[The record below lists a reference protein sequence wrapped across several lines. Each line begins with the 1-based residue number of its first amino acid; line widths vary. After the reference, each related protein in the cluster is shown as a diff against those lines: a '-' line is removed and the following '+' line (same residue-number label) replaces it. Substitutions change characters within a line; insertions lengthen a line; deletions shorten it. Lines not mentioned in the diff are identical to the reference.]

1 MSLPLASNPLI
12 QVTPGLMIWTIVCF
26 LIALYVLKRY
36 AFGPI
41 QHTIDQRRERI
52 RQSLDEADQAREEA
66 RKLLEEHRKLIASA
80 QTDAEQILSEARRIG
95 DANERRMREEL
106 EADRQRRLEETRK
119 QIEAETRRALEQI
132 RLEVVDLSLLAATK
146 VTRKSL
152 DDADQQ
158 APDRGGRRRARLLRA
173 GGQQEVS
180 VVDRVYAK
188 ALFEAAQEG
197 KKLEPVREQ
206 LAQLVEAEREVP
218 ELRELLRN
226 PQVDPRARRAALE
239 DVLTG
244 SEELLR
250 NFLLV
255 LADKG
260 RAGQLEEI
268 ASEFERL
275 VAEHE
280 GIVHAE
286 LTTAVEL
293 SDDEAQKL
301 LQQIEQ
307 ASGRKVEATR
317 TVDPDLI
324 GGIVLQV
331 GSHRLDASVRGRL
344 DRLRR
349 QLVTA

>member
-1 MSLPLASNPLI
+1 M
-12 QVTPGLMIWTIVCF
+12 
-26 LIALYVLKRY
+26 
-36 AFGPI
+36 
-41 QHTIDQRRERI
+41 
-52 RQSLDEADQAREEA
+52 
-66 RKLLEEHRKLIASA
+66 
-80 QTDAEQILSEARRIG
+80 
-95 DANERRMREEL
+95 
-106 EADRQRRLEETRK
+106 
-119 QIEAETRRALEQI
+119 
-132 RLEVVDLSLLAATK
+132 
-146 VTRKSL
+146 
-152 DDADQQ
+152 
-158 APDRGGRRRARLLRA
+158 
-173 GGQQEVS
+173 
-180 VVDRVYAK
+180 
-188 ALFEAAQEG
+188 
-197 KKLEPVREQ
+197 
-206 LAQLVEAEREVP
+206 
-218 ELRELLRN
+218 
-226 PQVDPRARRAALE
+226 
-239 DVLTG
+239 LTG

-268 ASEFERL
+268 AKEFERL

-280 GIVHAE
+280 GVVHAE

-349 QLVTA
+349 RLVTA

>member
-1 MSLPLASNPLI
+1 
-12 QVTPGLMIWTIVCF
+12 
-26 LIALYVLKRY
+26 
-36 AFGPI
+36 
-41 QHTIDQRRERI
+41 
-52 RQSLDEADQAREEA
+52 
-66 RKLLEEHRKLIASA
+66 
-80 QTDAEQILSEARRIG
+80 
-95 DANERRMREEL
+95 
-106 EADRQRRLEETRK
+106 
-119 QIEAETRRALEQI
+119 
-132 RLEVVDLSLLAATK
+132 
-146 VTRKSL
+146 
-152 DDADQQ
+152 
-158 APDRGGRRRARLLRA
+158 
-173 GGQQEVS
+173 VS
-180 VVDRVYAK
+180 VVDRVYAN
-188 ALFEAAQEG
+188 ALFEAAREQN
-197 KKLEPVREQ
+197 KLEPVGEQ
-206 LAQLVEAEREVP
+206 LGALVEAEREVP

-226 PQVDPRARRAALE
+226 PQLDPRARRAALE

-244 SEELLR
+244 TDDLLR

-268 ASEFERL
+268 AAEFERL
-275 VAEHE
+275 VAEYE
-280 GIVHAE
+280 GIVHAQ

-293 SDDEAQKL
+293 SDDEAGKL

-317 TVDPDLI
+317 TVDPELI

>member
-1 MSLPLASNPLI
+1 M
-12 QVTPGLMIWTIVCF
+12 
-26 LIALYVLKRY
+26 
-36 AFGPI
+36 
-41 QHTIDQRRERI
+41 
-52 RQSLDEADQAREEA
+52 
-66 RKLLEEHRKLIASA
+66 
-80 QTDAEQILSEARRIG
+80 
-95 DANERRMREEL
+95 
-106 EADRQRRLEETRK
+106 
-119 QIEAETRRALEQI
+119 
-132 RLEVVDLSLLAATK
+132 
-146 VTRKSL
+146 
-152 DDADQQ
+152 
-158 APDRGGRRRARLLRA
+158 
-173 GGQQEVS
+173 S
-180 VVDRVYAK
+180 VVDRVYAN
-188 ALFEAAQEG
+188 ALFEAARDQQ
-197 KKLEPVREQ
+197 KLEPVGEQ

-218 ELRELLRN
+218 ELRGLLRN
-226 PQVDPRARRAALE
+226 PQLDPRARRAALE
-239 DVLTG
+239 DVLEGTDD
-244 SEELLR
+244 LLR

-268 ASEFERL
+268 AAEFARL
-275 VAEHE
+275 VAEAE
-280 GIVHAE
+280 GIVHAQ

-293 SDDEAQKL
+293 SDDEAGKL